1 MKRLTWRFKRWLNHR
16 CKPKRKLEG
25 RFGELTTQHGT
36 HRVRLSRAVNL
47 PANLCLEENL
57 EETLSF
63 LVSLRY
69 RTLLHGIPTNRPH
82 PKRIAWVRGY
92 TDFTTM
98 RHITPGA
105 ALILAA
111 EYDRINRVGSSIP
124 NTIDIKRWD
133 PLVYSTLYH
142 LGFFELLGVAN
153 SGSPNRSLP
162 SPEESNLVQAPMQ
175 RGENANWEG
184 ASEALLN
191 LFDLVGGDDAARVN
205 LLGAVVDAIEN
216 VRGHAY
222 SGRTPLETRLIPPFW
237 WLSGAA
243 DQASRKLTL
252 AIYDQG
258 LTIPVTLP
266 NKWAGSMVL
275 NAFLKLFGHSFDPE
289 RADYD
294 GKALKA
300 AMQLSSTATGLTQRG
315 KGLSKIRDVVSQCN
329 DGRLKVISRR
339 GIYGFENGTETFRTG
354 SIPLLGTLI
363 EIEATF

>member
-1 MKRLTWRFKRWLNHR
+1 MKKLTWRFQRWMNYR
-16 CKPKRKLEG
+16 CRPKRKLKL
-25 RFGELTTQHGT
+25 RFGELTTQYGT
-36 HRVRLSRAVNL
+36 HQVRLSRAVNL
-47 PANLCLEENL
+47 PVNLCLDENVD
-57 EETLSF
+57 ETLSF
-63 LVSLRY
+63 FGSLRY
-69 RTLLHGIPTNRPH
+69 RTLLHGIPINRPH
-82 PKRIAWVRGY
+82 RKRIAWVRGY

-98 RHITPGA
+98 RRISPGA

-124 NTIDIKRWD
+124 NTVDIKRWD
-133 PLVYSTLYH
+133 PLVYSTLFN
-142 LGFFELLGVAN
+142 LGFFDLLGVAK
-153 SGSPNRSLP
+153 SGSANHILP
-162 SPEESNLVQAPMQ
+162 APEKGNFIQAPMQ

-191 LFDLVGGDDAARVN
+191 LFDAVGGDDTARVN

-222 SGRTPLETRLIPPFW
+222 SGRGPLQTRLIPPFW

-243 DQASRKLTL
+243 DQMSKKLTL

-258 LTIPVTLP
+258 VTIPVTLP
-266 NKWAGSMVL
+266 NKWAVSAIL
-275 NAFLKLFGHSFDPE
+275 NTFLNLFGHSFDPDGP
-289 RADYD
+289 DYD

-300 AMQLSSTATGLTQRG
+300 AMQLSTTATGLTQRG
-315 KGLSKIRDVVSQCN
+315 KGLSKIKDVVSQSK

-339 GIYGFENGTETFRTG
+339 GIYCFENGTETFQTG
-354 SIPLLGTLI
+354 SVPLLGTLV